1 MNKETIIL
9 WLAGIAFVVA
19 FAFALYIGV
28 NRAERA
34 ECEKWQR
41 WSEQF
46 VDYYSTGWQLAQCQ
60 HHGLPLPR

>member
-9 WLAGIAFVVA
+9 WLASIAFIIAFV
-19 FAFALYIGV
+19 FALYIGA

-46 VDYYSTGWQLAQCQ
+46 EGYYPTSWQLAQCQ